1 MSLVRHI
8 QEQITTFRPAE
19 RKVADVVRAQPE
31 RIVQLSI
38 SELAR
43 QAGVSDPTVVR
54 FCRSVGCAGFQDFKV
69 RLAGDLG
76 KFGPTAA
83 AAFADCGV
91 TPTDSPRT
99 IGRKVV
105 AAAAQSLAALERQL
119 DAAQLGRA
127 IDLLLVARRIDFYG
141 CGASAIVA
149 ADAHHKFFRMNIP
162 THAYADSH
170 MQVMSA
176 ATLSAGDAVVAI
188 SNTGRSREL
197 SEAVRIARGFGATV
211 IALTASGSPLAG
223 QVDIP
228 ICIDL
233 PEDTGFV
240 TPMTSRLA
248 HLVVIDML
256 AVAVAARRPNASGR
270 LADIKQALRGLKLPE
285 SGLLNSGSGDQA
297 DVA

>member
-8 QEQITTFRPAE
+8 HDQLTTFRPAE
-19 RKVADVVRAQPE
+19 RKVAEVVQAQPE

-76 KFGPTAA
+76 KFGPSAA
-83 AAFADCGV
+83 SFADCGV
-91 TPTDSPRT
+91 TAGDSPRT
-99 IGRKVV
+99 VGRKVV
-105 AAAAQSLAALERQL
+105 AAATQSLAALERQI

-127 IDLLLVARRIDFYG
+127 VDLLLVARRIDFYG

-170 MQVMSA
+170 MQAMSA

-188 SNTGRSREL
+188 SNKGRSREL
-197 SEAVRIARGFGATV
+197 LEATRIAQDFGATV
-211 IALTASGSPLAG
+211 IALTASGSPLAR
-223 QVDIP
+223 QVNIP
-228 ICIDL
+228 IYIDL
-233 PEDTGFV
+233 PEDTSFV

-256 AVAVAARRPNASGR
+256 AVAVAARRPNAAGR
-270 LADIKQALRGLKLPE
+270 LADIKQALRSLKLPDPAPPQ
-285 SGLLNSGSGDQA
+285 GDEA